1 MDPNDLLTQSFI
13 IKIWTEEAEDA
24 AAPVWWGQIT
34 HVMSGEEFTFQS
46 MNEVHHIIRPYLQD
60 LGIDENDIWF
70 DHR

>member
-13 IKIWTEEAEDA
+13 IKIWTEA
-24 AAPVWWGQIT
+24 ADTGESVWRGQIT
-34 HVMSGEEFTFQS
+34 HVMSGEEFTFQN